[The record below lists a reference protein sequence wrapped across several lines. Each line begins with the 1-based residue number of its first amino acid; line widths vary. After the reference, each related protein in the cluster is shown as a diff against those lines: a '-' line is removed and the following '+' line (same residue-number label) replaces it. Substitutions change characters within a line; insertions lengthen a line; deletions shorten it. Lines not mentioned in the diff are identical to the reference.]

1 MKKFPIWSFGERSRF
16 VKGRQVHKRYPSE
29 KRAEARLRHLETLV
43 SSLSA
48 VSYPIWLTNTDHIC
62 EIVDKLRMKE
72 EAAHW
77 MLRIMYHFSGRARE
91 ALLSLLEQ
99 SLDDLENT
107 VRVAMH
113 TEVAA

>member
-1 MKKFPIWSFGERSRF
+1 MKKFPIRSVGERPRF
-16 VKGRQVHKRYPSE
+16 ATGRQVRKRYPSE

-43 SSLSA
+43 SSLRA

-62 EIVDKLRMKE
+62 GIVDKLRMKE
-72 EAAHW
+72 AAAHW
-77 MLRIMYHFSGRARE
+77 MLRIMYHFSGQARE

-107 VRVAMH
+107 VKLAMH